1 MGNSNSSSSF
11 YYSSSSS
18 NKASNSAN
26 ITSDGT
32 SSTSTRNSPS
42 GGNLVTVAGG
52 SNSSNTGINDVSSKS
67 TSSSIREENK
77 QSISTTGGGGGLSG
91 NTASGTVRRT
101 IIVGNTSSAPAAPAT
116 TTTTRGMAPENP
128 ERNEIPF
135 CCWKGPF
142 QDVLQPQKAADALGP
157 STTRRIIRAFRRVI
171 ALNQPLYFKT
181 NDQHN
186 DNNDKYLRQGI
197 YCYEDT
203 ATTSNNQD
211 YPVPKTG
218 PNHRPASTSSAK
230 GTTSNPTAT
239 NTTTNSNMEL
249 IFLNEE
255 NGMETKEIDAIMGW
269 FFPNSGKLNTTFPN
283 QPPPPALAVDFLSFR
298 HLMLPPHVLPPNGIL
313 DCIFTSMAT
322 TTTSRKYTNS
332 STAIPSLQPPQ
343 TFTAAITLPD
353 YISFVAI
360 LQYGTKQQKSAVVFK
375 VYQSLPLVRN
385 NNNHNAVSVNNDSN
399 SISSG
404 TRSLKKGLSSPD
416 TAVVTLDTIT
426 RFIFN
431 IYGEDFLQSET
442 TQQYLQDLFDINT
455 ESAAVGTKKPHKEEM
470 TVESTSSPPSTTPN
484 STLASSSPSIQLDH
498 FVRKMT
504 SSMSAPSSPTAS
516 TSPSHILLQWLI
528 TFTHYAM
535 CPPPTSA
542 DVIHM
547 EELFSSMTRKLQIT
561 CARYSLTPLMMLECK
576 RKFYSILQLSSDT
589 LHGGSDSNNN
599 NSSNSSTQQP
609 QQHSSKTPP
618 TAKQQSQ
625 QQQQLKQ
632 ISLSKFLT
640 VMKFYLPQSLA
651 KLTFIAGSSSS
662 SSCCPIHH
670 CIQTKKKKTHGNS
683 GGSAVSP
690 LHIMKLDD
698 DIMHHTSEQGDV
710 ITEEQSNSF
719 STLHRTY
726 SAAHPQG
733 FTLDMMPTIDNTG
746 GSSRCTTAI
755 PPMAASVSTSEQA
768 LSANEM
774 ETSSAG
780 ISQLPS
786 DTVRNCLSSC
796 TCSWTLYDSI
806 HFSCSAVRTNCTS
819 ISPLHIPQ
827 LPSNITVLCHE
838 DLPLLYFVFRVF
850 SQHISDD
857 VEDEKS
863 SLWTEEWWM
872 QKEEEQISL
881 ASDIPYLSKRQIGKM
896 ILLLL
901 EHYHFRNHTDHRSET
916 ANTNVDT
923 NDGIDKEFWIIQNS
937 QICVFERD
945 IIMMDFFPAEVEKQ
959 RGASQPLIPLK
970 DVVRIILKAFCQSS
984 SRMNFSQ
991 FVEWQIA
998 EREAGQ
1004 KFCFRLG
1011 LYLQELRL
1019 VAGVV
1024 FGVRP
1029 SNPRVERELILEL
1042 FRRHQLRHPSSPANP
1057 RGPPGTLWNLICS
1070 NWMDQ
1075 WNIYT
1080 SRATQLCQNNADK
1093 YLNQF
1098 LASDIPDSEDNKV
1111 ARANEGSAD
1120 SKNYAL
1126 RSSSKLEETFL
1137 PPPAIDNNSL
1147 LLAGNLVLRSSL
1159 RHVRDFLL
1167 IPPLVSF
1174 FLCLFIVRVSLR
1186 LGKAKPQKIFP
1197 FLCFN
1202 GEMKSVGMGCIASLV
1217 RRRTS
1222 D

>member
-18 NKASNSAN
+18 NRANNAN

-32 SSTSTRNSPS
+32 SSTSTRNSPP
-42 GGNLVTVAGG
+42 GGNLVTVAGS
-52 SNSSNTGINDVSSKS
+52 SNISNTGINDVSSKS
-67 TSSSIREENK
+67 TSSSVRGDKK
-77 QSISTTGGGGGLSG
+77 QSISTTGGDGGLSG
-91 NTASGTVRRT
+91 NTTSGTVRRT
-101 IIVGNTSSAPAAPAT
+101 VIVGNTSLSTAAA
-116 TTTTRGMAPENP
+116 TTTTRGVVVGSSSIENP
-128 ERNEIPF
+128 EANEIPC

-142 QDVLQPQKAADALGP
+142 QDILQPQKAANLLGP

-171 ALNQPLYFKT
+171 ALNQPFYFKT
-181 NDQHN
+181 NDQHH
-186 DNNDKYLRQGI
+186 NNNNGSYLRQGI

-203 ATTSNNQD
+203 AATSNNQD
-211 YPVPKTG
+211 YTVPKTS

-239 NTTTNSNMEL
+239 NTTTNSNLEL

-255 NGMETKEIDAIMGW
+255 NGVETKEIDAIMGW
-269 FFPNSGKLNTTFPN
+269 FFPNIGKLNTTLPD

-322 TTTSRKYTNS
+322 TTTSRRYTNS
-332 STAIPSLQPPQ
+332 SNAIPSLQPPQ
-343 TFTAAITLPD
+343 TFTTAITLPD

-360 LQYGTKQQKSAVVFK
+360 LQHGTIQQKSSVVFK

-385 NNNHNAVSVNNDSN
+385 NNNHNAVSANNDSN
-399 SISSG
+399 STGIG

-416 TAVVTLDTIT
+416 TAVVTRDTIT
-426 RFIFN
+426 RFIYN
-431 IYGEDFLQSET
+431 IYGNDFLQSET
-442 TQQYLQDLFDINT
+442 TQQYLQDLFDMDP
-455 ESAAVGTKKPHKEEM
+455 ELAAVGRQKPQKEEM
-470 TVESTSSPPSTTPN
+470 TAESTSSPPSSTPS

-498 FVRKMT
+498 FIRKMT
-504 SSMSAPSSPTAS
+504 SSMSSTSSITAL
-516 TSPSHILLQWLI
+516 TSPSHVLLQWLI
-528 TFTHYAM
+528 TFTQYAM

-576 RKFYSILQLSSDT
+576 RKFYSILQVSSDIS
-589 LHGGSDSNNN
+589 HVGSDNSN
-599 NSSNSSTQQP
+599 NSSSRSTQQP
-609 QQHSSKTPP
+609 QQHSSKTLSA
-618 TAKQQSQ
+618 TQQQPQ
-625 QQQQLKQ
+625 QQQQQKQ

-651 KLTFIAGSSSS
+651 TLTFIAGSSSS

-670 CIQTKKKKTHGNS
+670 RLQTKKKKMDGNT

-690 LHIMKLDD
+690 LHTMNVDD
-698 DIMHHTSEQGDV
+698 DIMHHTSEQRDV

-726 SAAHPQG
+726 SVVHPQG
-733 FTLDMMPTIDNTG
+733 FALDMMPTMDNTG
-746 GSSRCTTAI
+746 GSSLCTTTI
-755 PPMAASVSTSEQA
+755 PPMADSVSTSDQT
-768 LSANEM
+768 LSANAVKA
-774 ETSSAG
+774 SSAG

-786 DTVRNCLSSC
+786 DTVRKSLLSC

-819 ISPLHIPQ
+819 TSPSHIPQ
-827 LPSNITVLCHE
+827 LPSYITTICHE
-838 DLPLLYFVFRVF
+838 DLPLLHFVFRVF

-857 VEDEKS
+857 VDG
-863 SLWTEEWWM
+863 SLWAEEWWI
-872 QKEEEQISL
+872 QEEEEQISL
-881 ASDIPYLSKRQIGKM
+881 ASKDIPYLSKRQIGKM

-901 EHYHFRNHTDHRSET
+901 EHYHFRNHTDHLSET
-916 ANTNVDT
+916 ANANGDK
-923 NDGIDKEFWIIQNS
+923 NDGMDNEFWIIQNS
-937 QICVFERD
+937 QLCVFQRD
-945 IIMMDFFPAEVEKQ
+945 IIMMDFFPVEAEKQ
-959 RGASQPLIPLK
+959 RGASQHLIPLK
-970 DVVRIILKAFCQSS
+970 DVVRIILKDFCQSS

-1042 FRRHQLRHPSSPANP
+1042 FRRHQLRHPASPANP

-1075 WNIYT
+1075 WNTYT
-1080 SRATQLCQNNADK
+1080 SKATQPRQNFSEQD
-1093 YLNQF
+1093 LNQF
-1098 LASDIPDSEDNKV
+1098 VAPDIPDSEDNKV
-1111 ARANEGSAD
+1111 AGVNEGSSD
-1120 SKNYAL
+1120 TRNYAL
-1126 RSSSKLEETFL
+1126 RSSSKLEETLL
-1137 PPPAIDNNSL
+1137 PPSAIDNNSL

-1167 IPPLVSF
+1167 IPPLVSIF
-1174 FLCLFIVRVSLR
+1174 FCACLL
-1186 LGKAKPQKIFP
+1186 
-1197 FLCFN
+1197 
-1202 GEMKSVGMGCIASLV
+1202 
-1217 RRRTS
+1217 
-1222 D
+1222 